1 MIITLTRGQ
10 AADKYGPEFVRM
22 LMRGKKEIQI
32 GPQQRILLEK
42 WKLIRKLKFAP
53 FAYEYVY
60 VVSNGDREFK
70 VGVTY
75 APRNRLTSLKTGT
88 TADLKIVGLFVVGGQ
103 QGRNLERGI
112 HAEYKRR
119 GRHVRGEWFS
129 GKAEDEIASIADFAK
144 ANYSHGLVSLSQAWG
159 GCEPLVDLYV
169 AAHVNTPHAVDVKKC
184 RSEFL
189 WIVEQA
195 EKGALTVLS

>member
-1 MIITLTRGQ
+1 MIVTLNRDQ
-10 AADKYGPEFVRM
+10 AYEKYGPEFVRM

-60 VVSNGDREFK
+60 VISNGANEFK
-70 VGVTY
+70 VGLTRS
-75 APRNRLTSLKTGT
+75 PRQRLSGLQTGT
-88 TADLKIVGLFVVGGQ
+88 VETLNIVGLFVVGGQ

-119 GRHVRGEWFS
+119 GKHVRGEWFS
-129 GKAEDEIASIADFAK
+129 GKAEGEISEIADFAK
-144 ANYSHGLVSLSQAWG
+144 ARYPDGIVSLSSAWE
-159 GCEPLVDLYV
+159 GCEPLVNLYM
-169 AAHVNTPHAVDVKKC
+169 AAHVNTPQAVDVIKC
-184 RSEFL
+184 RADFM
-189 WIVEQA
+189 WIVDQA
-195 EKGALTVLS
+195 ATGALTVLS